1 MTAQSMR
8 TLYARHWIFIC
19 NFFKKYI
26 VMTIKERLS
35 ALRAAMQQ
43 VGISAYIVPST
54 DPHASEYVPDRW
66 KDRPWISGFTGSAGV
81 VVVTSDEAGLWTDS
95 RYFLQA
101 EQQLAGS
108 GIDLYRDGIPGTPSI
123 NQWLRAKLRKG
134 DAVAVNAMVYSV
146 AEYRGLE
153 AELAVS
159 GIELRDADLISPLW
173 LDRPAIPANQCF
185 VLDEKYAG
193 EGVQSKIERVRARVR
208 ENNADTLIISSLDE
222 IAWLLNLRGS
232 DVEFNPVFIS
242 YVLLTQADCTL
253 FIVPDKIS
261 KDVDRH
267 LLLCG
272 VKTAGYD
279 TIGAAI
285 AALPENSRVLVD
297 DKKLNNRLFSALP
310 IGVHAVCAPSPIQWL
325 KSQKNAV
332 EIEGFR
338 RAMVTDGVALVRFFR
353 WLEGAVAQ
361 QPLTE
366 CDVMDRLREFR
377 SKGENF
383 VGESFGTIAGYK
395 DHGAIVH
402 YEAEP
407 ESCHSLRPDGILL
420 LDSGGQ
426 YLDGT
431 TDITRTI
438 TLGNPSDEQ
447 KRDYTLV
454 LKGHIA
460 LARVQFPE
468 GTRGNQLDILARH
481 ALWQNGLHYGHGTG
495 HGVGHFLCVH
505 EGPQSIRTDNNT
517 TELRPGMVMSDEPG
531 LYRTGK
537 WGIRIENLVTVVE
550 GPTTE
555 FAHFYRFETL
565 TLCPY
570 DKRLIDFN
578 LLDSEEIEWV
588 RQYHAKV
595 YDAIAPHLNDD
606 EKTWLKEKCQL

>member
-1 MTAQSMR
+1 MIT
-8 TLYARHWIFIC
+8 
-19 NFFKKYI
+19 K
-26 VMTIKERLS
+26 RLS
-35 ALRAAMQQ
+35 ALRTAMSNA
-43 VGISAYIVPST
+43 GISAYIVPST
-54 DPHASEYVPDRW
+54 DPHASEYVPARW

-81 VVVTSDEAGLWTDS
+81 VVITADEAGLWTDS

-123 NQWLRAKLRKG
+123 NSWLRSKLRKG
-134 DAVAVNAMVYSV
+134 DVVAVNAMVYSV
-146 AEYRGLE
+146 SEYRCLE
-153 AELAVS
+153 AELSVS
-159 GIELRDADLISPLW
+159 GIQLRDADLISPLW
-173 LDRPAIPANQCF
+173 SDRPAIPANQCF
-185 VLDEKYAG
+185 VLDEKFAG
-193 EGVQSKIERVRARVR
+193 ETVQSKLERVRQKV
-208 ENNADTLIISSLDE
+208 NDSNADTLVISSLDE

-242 YVLLTQADCTL
+242 YVLLTKSDCTL

-261 KDVDRH
+261 KEVDRH
-267 LLLCG
+267 LLQCG
-272 VKTAGYD
+272 VKTANYND
-279 TIGAAI
+279 IEK
-285 AALPENSRVLVD
+285 ALADLRDGSRVLVD
-297 DKKLNNRLFSALP
+297 DKKLNHRLFSLLP
-310 IGVHAVCAPSPIQWL
+310 DSVSVVCAPSPIQL
-325 KSQKNAV
+325 MKAQKNAV

-338 RAMVTDGVALVRFFR
+338 RAMVTDGVSLVRFFR
-353 WLEGAVAQ
+353 WLEDAVSR
-361 QPLTE
+361 QPITE
-366 CDVMDRLREFR
+366 CDVMDSLREFR

-383 VGESFGTIAGYK
+383 VGESFGTIAGYQ

-407 ESCHSLRPDGILL
+407 ATCHTLKPAGILL

-438 TLGNPSDEQ
+438 ALGTPTDEQ
-447 KRDYTLV
+447 RRDYTLV

-460 LARVQFPE
+460 LARAQFPE

-505 EGPQSIRTDNNT
+505 EGPHSVRTDNNT

-537 WGIRIENLVTVVE
+537 WGIRIENLITVVE

-570 DKRLIDFN
+570 DKRLIDFSMLN
-578 LLDSEEIEWV
+578 DEERAWV
-588 RQYHAKV
+588 EQYHARV
-595 YDAIAPHLNDD
+595 YETLAPRLNDD
-606 EKTWLKEKCQL
+606 ERLWLKAKCEI